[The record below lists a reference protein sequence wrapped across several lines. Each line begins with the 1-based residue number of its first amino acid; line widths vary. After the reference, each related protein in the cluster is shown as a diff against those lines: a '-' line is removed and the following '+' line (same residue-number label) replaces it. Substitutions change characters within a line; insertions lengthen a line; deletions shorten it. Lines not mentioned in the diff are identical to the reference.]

1 MVNCVNYSA
10 YSYAVQTMSLLLKVI
25 LEVIRILSP
34 LVVERPYLKTRKI
47 LKSDK
52 FRCKL
57 TNQIILI

>member
-57 TNQIILI
+57 